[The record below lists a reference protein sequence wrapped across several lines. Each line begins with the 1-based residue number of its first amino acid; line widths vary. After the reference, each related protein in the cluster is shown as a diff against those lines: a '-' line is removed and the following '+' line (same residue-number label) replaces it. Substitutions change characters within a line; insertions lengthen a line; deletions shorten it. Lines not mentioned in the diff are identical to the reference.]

1 MEQMKKKESVL
12 KVFLNIVLQ
21 NTVMSE
27 QLHSFYCSTVFEVKY
42 NISMVIINPSS

>member
-12 KVFLNIVLQ
+12 KVFLNTVLQ

-27 QLHSFYCSTVFEVKY
+27 QLYSFNCSTVFEVKY
-42 NISMVIINPSS
+42 NINGHNQSSS